1 MIRAILACLLTC
13 LAILVA
19 LAPAAAEDYPVR
31 PIHVVVPFAP
41 GGGTDVLARIIGQRL
56 HEKWGQSFIIENQ
69 PGASGG
75 IGTRAV
81 MRATPDG
88 YTLLMAS
95 TGALMAAASMLG
107 GAENFDVNQHLVPVT
122 LVAAPPYVVTAN
134 PKIPAG
140 SIAEL
145 VRLAREKKGS
155 LSFGSSG
162 VGAASHL
169 TGELFQKEA
178 GIELLHVPYKG
189 TGQAV
194 NDLLSGQIDLIFA
207 PPQTVQ
213 PLVESG
219 KLKAL
224 ATTGSVR
231 SPLFPNLPTVSESGL
246 PGFESV
252 GWFGLLAPPRTPEP
266 IVAKLNAEI
275 VSLLGTPEVR
285 ERLAALGAEP
295 QPQTSAEFGRYINED
310 LAKWTR
316 LLREVESRQ
325 PGGGGAGAK

>member
-1 MIRAILACLLTC
+1 MIRALFACL
-13 LAILVA
+13 AVFGA
-19 LAPAAAEDYPVR
+19 LASAAAQDYPTR
-31 PIHVVVPFAP
+31 PIHLVVPFPP
-41 GGGTDVLARIIGQRL
+41 GGGTDVLARIISQRL
-56 HEKWGQSFIIENQ
+56 HEKWGQPFIIENQ
-69 PGASGG
+69 PGGSGG

-81 MRATPDG
+81 MRATADG

-95 TGALMAAASMLG
+95 TGALMAAANTLG
-107 GAENFDVNQHLVPVT
+107 GAEKFDVNRHLVPVT
-122 LVAAPPYVVTAN
+122 LVAAPPYVITIN
-134 PKIPAG
+134 PKVPAA
-140 SIAEL
+140 SLLEL
-145 VRLAREKKGS
+145 IRIAREKKGA

-194 NDLLSGQIDLIFA
+194 NDLLSGAIDIMFA

-213 PLVESG
+213 PLVEAG

-231 SPLFPNLPTVSESGL
+231 SPLFPNLPTVAESAL

-252 GWFGLLAPPRTPEP
+252 GWFGLLAPPETPAP
-266 IVAKLNAEI
+266 IVAKLNAE
-275 VSLLGTPEVR
+275 VVGLLGTPAVR

-295 QPQTSAEFGRYINED
+295 QPQTPAEFGKYINDD

-316 LLREVESRQ
+316 LLREVESKQ
-325 PGGGGAGAK
+325 PAKAGTDAK